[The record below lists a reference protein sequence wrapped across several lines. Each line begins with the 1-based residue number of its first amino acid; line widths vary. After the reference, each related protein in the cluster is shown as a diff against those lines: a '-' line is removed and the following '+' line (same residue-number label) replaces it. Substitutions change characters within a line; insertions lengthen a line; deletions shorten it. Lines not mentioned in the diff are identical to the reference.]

1 VQLSPRFE
9 SFEEF
14 WPDYLAQHRNPV
26 CRGLHLAGTLLG
38 LTCLGLGV
46 LASPVWLP
54 LAPLSGYALA
64 WVGHFAFE
72 RNRPA
77 TFRHPLW
84 SLRADF
90 RMLGLT
96 LTGRLK
102 DETRRKD

>member
-1 VQLSPRFE
+1 MSPRFE

-14 WPDYLAQHRNPV
+14 WPDYLDQHRNPV
-26 CRGLHLAGTLLG
+26 CRAFHLAGTLLG
-38 LTCLGLGV
+38 LACLGLGV
-46 LASPVWLP
+46 VASPVWLP
-54 LAPLSGYALA
+54 AAPLSGYGLA
-64 WVGHFAFE
+64 WIGHFAFE

-90 RMLGLT
+90 RMLGLM

-102 DETRRKD
+102 GGARRRE